1 MEGVHTMGI
10 DNMPLKDSKAVTFYA
25 KPELI
30 EQIKKW
36 QHQNEI
42 ENRSKAIVELIK
54 AALKITH
61 K

>member
-1 MEGVHTMGI
+1 MGI